1 MVKEMRDLS
10 ILLELARSG
19 AHMAPRAFTTVALAR
34 RLSISQA
41 TVARRLAELQRDGLI
56 SRSLEPRGQR
66 IQLTPAG
73 LAVLR
78 SLHQELSSILNGKP
92 RVLELI
98 GRVVS
103 GFGEGSYYMSQQE
116 YRQQFRRELGFDP
129 YPGTLD
135 IKLDARSLELRS
147 ILLELPG
154 KHIEGFKASER
165 TFGPVKCF
173 PATLRGVKAAV
184 VLPARSHHTDVIEVI
199 APKNLRKSLKL
210 EDGDVVKI
218 EVSV

>member
-1 MVKEMRDLS
+1 
-10 ILLELARSG
+10 
-19 AHMAPRAFTTVALAR
+19 
-34 RLSISQA
+34 
-41 TVARRLAELQRDGLI
+41 
-56 SRSLEPRGQR
+56 
-66 IQLTPAG
+66 
-73 LAVLR
+73 
-78 SLHQELSSILNGKP
+78 
-92 RVLELI
+92 
-98 GRVVS
+98 
-103 GFGEGSYYMSQQE
+103 MSQQE